1 MKYSHVILLFALIV
15 SVSTGA
21 PPKTNNNILQKSNN
35 NILQKSNNNIL
46 QTNNIIQILENYFS
60 NLKSFK
66 ASFVQQSREIQNKKI
81 EKCEGTINISRD
93 KKNPKM
99 EIEYENGKIQKIYM
113 EGRYIS
119 IINRKTKK
127 KKTYSILTTPLYA
140 LLSGNMKISELKP
153 NIIVHKDDIT
163 VNIIS
168 NKQNITLVF
177 SIKHNKN
184 NELDINKLLAWT
196 IDDGKTIINVGFDSK
211 NYFVNDKQVVENIN
225 INKNVQK

>member
-1 MKYSHVILLFALIV
+1 MKYLHMILLLVLI
-15 SVSTGA
+15 A
-21 PPKTNNNILQKSNN
+21 PLNADINQTKNNNISNKSNLNN
-35 NILQKSNNNIL
+35 NIVHVS
-46 QTNNIIQILENYFS
+46 NIIQILNDYFT

-66 ASFVQQSREIQNKKI
+66 ASFVQQSREIQNKNT
-81 EKCEGTINISRD
+81 EKCDGTINISRN

-99 EIEYENGKIQKIYM
+99 EIQYKNGKIQEIYM

-177 SIKHNKN
+177 SIKNNKN

-196 IDDGKTIINVGFDSK
+196 IDDGKTIINVGFDNK
-211 NYFVNDKQVVENIN
+211 NYFVNDKQVVESIN
-225 INKNVQK
+225 SNKNVQK